1 MSVSVE
7 VQGMIALQ
15 KNLIK
20 LAKATPESVVKHAA
34 LMVQR
39 SAMQHATG
47 RPGPHVITG
56 RLHASINIEIES
68 LTSARVGTN
77 VSYAQWVE
85 FGHTQEVGRFVPM
98 FSAGQLQTKKGS
110 AFKGTWSGEGLGRRL
125 VNPTAPAYPFMRP
138 AAEELRAKFPELCFE
153 VSRDIK
159 EITWDKGTDTAGW
172 NIAWSETNLP

>member
-1 MSVSVE
+1 MSVDVE
-7 VQGMIALQ
+7 IQGMKALQ
-15 KNLIK
+15 KNLRE
-20 LAKATPESVVKHAA
+20 LAKATPRSVVRHAA

-39 SAMQHATG
+39 SAMIHATG
-47 RPGPHVITG
+47 RPGPYVQTG

-77 VSYAQWVE
+77 VVYAPFVE

-98 FSAGQLQTKKGS
+98 FGPGKRNVSG
-110 AFKGTWSGEGLGRRL
+110 AFKGTYNGKGVGARL

-138 AAEELRAKFPELCFE
+138 AAEELRQKFPELAFE

-159 EITWDKGTDTAGW
+159 EITWDKGTDTQAW